1 MASIIMKNRIEIID
15 NYLSKK
21 DFKRLRE
28 IFIDTEVVNWTRC
41 AVNDLDK
48 NFYFTHIAFQGI
60 GGSHFIHEMN
70 PLLNKIKTKALIRIK
85 VNCYPCTE
93 KIIHHEKHTDFSF
106 SHKGAIFS
114 LNDCDGGT
122 YINEQFIESKANRIL
137 FFDPSIPHNSTS
149 TTKKEGRININFN
162 YF

>member
-1 MASIIMKNRIEIID
+1 MKNKIEIID

>member
-1 MASIIMKNRIEIID
+1 MKNKIKIID

-21 DFKRLRE
+21 DFKRLKE

-41 AVNDLDK
+41 VVNDLDK

-60 GGSHFIHEMN
+60 HGSHFIHEMN

-93 KIIHHEKHTDFSF
+93 NIIYHEKHTDFNF

-122 YINEQFIESKANRIL
+122 YINEKFIESKANRIL

>member
-1 MASIIMKNRIEIID
+1 MKNRIEIID

>member
-1 MASIIMKNRIEIID
+1 MIEIID
-15 NYLSKK
+15 DYLSKK

-28 IFIDTEVVNWTRC
+28 IFIDTETVNWNRC
-41 AVNDLDK
+41 KVNGTDK

-60 GGSHFIHEMN
+60 HSSHFIHEMN
-70 PLLNKIKTKALIRIK
+70 PLLDKIKPKALIRIK

-93 KIIHHEKHTDFSF
+93 NILKHDKHKDFNF

-122 YINEQFIESKANRIL
+122 YINKKFIESKANRIL
-137 FFDPSIPHNSTS
+137 FFDPSIFHYSTS